1 MRQTHLSSEK
11 QQKYSKK
18 QTPLL
23 PGRSP
28 RAGKWVLLLCSCSV
42 MSTSFATLWTVAH
55 QVPLA
60 MGFSRQYWSGLPFP
74 APGELPHP
82 GIKPASLV
90 SPESAGGFFTAEPLG
105 KSEAGVTSWQRD
117 PEISSPERHESESAA
132 FAGASEGEGLRLSR
146 PLLPCSRPSQDWQD
160 SCRRNMPSWLETKQI
175 HSRTNC
181 LWKTRN

>member
-1 MRQTHLSSEK
+1 MVFLSSQIFFHHK
-11 QQKYSKK
+11 TLVQSIFFISGLFTAYPHPPSILYVNR
-18 QTPLL
+18 LL
-23 PGRSP
+23 FLNTTWTVSF
-28 RAGKWVLLLCSCSV
+28 LCTKLS

-146 PLLPCSRPSQDWQD
+146 PLLPCSRPSQD
-160 SCRRNMPSWLETKQI
+160 
-175 HSRTNC
+175 
-181 LWKTRN
+181 

>member
-1 MRQTHLSSEK
+1 MSQFLIMRQTHLSSEK

-146 PLLPCSRPSQDWQD
+146 PLLPCSRPSQD
-160 SCRRNMPSWLETKQI
+160 
-175 HSRTNC
+175 
-181 LWKTRN
+181 